1 MTRRLLAIIRKEF
14 IHILRDPR
22 TLAISFVMPLV
33 MLVLLGVAATTDVR
47 NVPLAVWDQDRSPA
61 SRALVDAYRA
71 ADYFKVTYDVG
82 SDADIRDLITSGE
95 ARAGMTIPAGYGAD
109 IAAGK
114 PVAVAFV
121 IDGSDPTVA
130 QTALAAATQLGQQRS
145 VELLRERMA
154 ARGQAAA
161 LVQPI
166 TVQAQV
172 WYNPDLKSAYY
183 MVPALIGI
191 IMLFMCVVLTS
202 TAIVRERERG
212 TIEQLIVTPIRAGE
226 LLVGK
231 LAPYVLLAFIDT
243 VEILVLGVLLFGVP
257 IAGSIPLLLVLSG
270 LFLVTPLGIGLLI
283 STVAKSQQEAM
294 LLSLF
299 FLLPNI
305 FLSGFF
311 FPIAAMPGWLQ
322 GVTYAFPL
330 RYFLTIVRG
339 LILKGAGPTE
349 LSIDIV
355 ALVIYGA
362 VVMTIATTRPET
374 MLGDGAVAVHPSD
387 ARYAPIVGKMVQLPL
402 CDRLIPI
409 ITDEYPDPA
418 FGSGAVK
425 ITGAHDFN
433 DYQVA
438 KRASLPCYRLMDTR
452 GAMRADG
459 APYDVAVARAR
470 EIAAGSPTTEAEVD
484 SLNLVPEKYRGLDRF
499 EARKQV
505 VADINAAGLAV
516 TVLVKTI
523 DEETGS
529 EALHLEPVVDN
540 KPIMQPFGD
549 RSKVV
554 IEPMLTDQWFVDTG
568 LIVGPALEAVRN
580 GDTVIMP
587 QSGERTYFHWLENI
601 EPWCISRQLWWG
613 HQIPVW
619 FGQRRED
626 DNETLG
632 TLKQFCAATEG
643 EALNLAKAY
652 YGNLDVFIFD
662 GSNTLPG
669 RNPAIGRTNGTVTS
683 IGIKRDPDVLDT
695 WFSSGLWPIGTLGWP
710 DKTPELKRYFP
721 TSALITGADI
731 IFFWVARMMM
741 MQLAVVDQVP
751 FKTVYLHGLVRDAKG
766 KKMSKS
772 LGNVIDPL
780 EIIDEFGADA
790 LRFANA
796 AMASLGGTLKMDTQR
811 IAGYRNFGTKL
822 WNACRFA
829 EMNGVWEGHTTATT
843 PPQVTS
849 TANLW
854 IIGETAKA
862 LAEVDAALNDYRFD
876 TAADALYKFVWGKV
890 CDWYVEFAKP
900 LFDGPAA
907 AETRATMAWVLDQS
921 MILLH
926 PIMPFITEE
935 LWSTTGQRAKLL
947 VHTDWPTYGADLITA
962 KADREMAFVTTLID
976 EIRSARA
983 EVHVAAGLKVDLVAT
998 SLSPE
1003 ARAAWGRNDSLIRR
1017 LARIDGFSEGPA
1029 PKGSITLALE
1039 GAAFAI
1045 PLAGLIDIAEEKAR
1059 LSKSME
1065 KLAKEIGGLKGRLNN
1080 PSFAASA
1087 PEEVVDEAK
1096 ANLDA
1101 REEEAAKLQ
1110 AALKRLA
1117 DIG

>member
-1 MTRRLLAIIRKEF
+1 MPMEKTFNAAEAEARISTLWIDQKVGRAGANAKVGAEAFSIMIPPPNVTGSLHMGHAFNNTLQDILIRWHRMRGHDTLWQVGTDHAGIATQMVVERELAKAKAPTRREMGREAFLDKVWEWKGQSGGTIINQLKRLGASCDWDREAFTMSGNFPDAVIKVF
-14 IHILRDPR
+14 VDMYTKGLIYRGKRLVNWDPHFE
-22 TLAISFVMPLV
+22 TAISDLEVENIE
-33 MLVLLGVAATTDVR
+33 VR
-47 NVPLAVWDQDRSPA
+47 GHMWHFKYILSGGETYEYVEKDAEGAV
-61 SRALVDAYRA
+61 
-71 ADYFKVTYDVG
+71 T
-82 SDADIRDLITSGE
+82 
-95 ARAGMTIPAGYGAD
+95 
-109 IAAGK
+109 
-114 PVAVAFV
+114 
-121 IDGSDPTVA
+121 
-130 QTALAAATQLGQQRS
+130 
-145 VELLRERMA
+145 LREKRN
-154 ARGQAAA
+154 
-161 LVQPI
+161 
-166 TVQAQV
+166 
-172 WYNPDLKSAYY
+172 Y
-183 MVPALIGI
+183 
-191 IMLFMCVVLTS
+191 
-202 TAIVRERERG
+202 
-212 TIEQLIVTPIRAGE
+212 
-226 LLVGK
+226 
-231 LAPYVLLAFIDT
+231 
-243 VEILVLGVLLFGVP
+243 
-257 IAGSIPLLLVLSG
+257 
-270 LFLVTPLGIGLLI
+270 I
-283 STVAKSQQEAM
+283 S
-294 LLSLF
+294 
-299 FLLPNI
+299 
-305 FLSGFF
+305 
-311 FPIAAMPGWLQ
+311 
-322 GVTYAFPL
+322 
-330 RYFLTIVRG
+330 
-339 LILKGAGPTE
+339 
-349 LSIDIV
+349 
-355 ALVIYGA
+355 
-362 VVMTIATTRPET
+362 IATTRPET

-387 ARYAPIVGKMVQLPL
+387 ARYAPIVGRMVQLPL

-409 ITDEYPDPA
+409 ITDEYPDPT

-438 KRASLPCYRLMDTR
+438 KRANLPCYRLMDTR
-452 GAMRADG
+452 GAMRSDG
-459 APYDVAVARAR
+459 APYEVAVSRAR
-470 EIAAGSPTTEAEVD
+470 EIASGFVTNEAEVD

-529 EALHLEPVVDN
+529 EALHLEPVVEA

-554 IEPMLTDQWFVDTG
+554 IELMLTDQWFVDTAK
-568 LIVGPALEAVRN
+568 IVGPALDAVRSGN
-580 GDTVIMP
+580 TVIMP

-619 FGQRRED
+619 YDAEG
-626 DNETLG
+626 NYY
-632 TLKQFCAATEG
+632 CAPS
-643 EALNLAKAY
+643 EAEAQAMAPGKA
-652 YGNLDVFIFD
+652 L
-662 GSNTLPG
+662 T
-669 RNPAIGRTNGTVTS
+669 
-683 IGIKRDPDVLDT
+683 RDPDVLDT

-710 DKTPELKRYFP
+710 NKTPELQCYFP

-741 MQLAVVDQVP
+741 MQLAVVNEVP

-811 IAGYRNFGTKL
+811 IAGCRNFSTKL

-829 EMNGVWEGHTTATT
+829 EMNGVWEGHKTQTS
-843 PPQVTS
+843 PPQVTA

-854 IIGETAKA
+854 IIGETAKT
-862 LAEVDAALNDYRFD
+862 LAEVDAALKDYRFD
-876 TAADALYKFVWGKV
+876 TTADALYKFIWGKV

-926 PIMPFITEE
+926 PVMPFITEE

-947 VHTDWPTYGADLITA
+947 VHTDWPTYGANLITPE
-962 KADREMAFVTTLID
+962 ADHEMAFVTTLID

-983 EVHVAAGLKVDLVAT
+983 EVHVAAGLKVDIVAT
-998 SLSPE
+998 TLSPE
-1003 ARAAWGRNDSLIRR
+1003 ARAAWTRNDTLIHR
-1017 LARIDGFSEGPA
+1017 LARIDRFSEGPA
-1029 PKGSITLALE
+1029 PKGSITLALD

-1059 LSKSME
+1059 LSKTME

-1080 PSFAASA
+1080 PSFVASA
-1087 PEEVVDEAK
+1087 PEDVVDEAK
-1096 ANLDA
+1096 ANLET
-1101 REEEAAKLQ
+1101 REDEAAKLT
-1110 AALKRLA
+1110 AALKRLSE
-1117 DIG
+1117 IG